1 MLQPN
6 FYFYFSEQ
14 TILRL
19 FIGDRKDCPLDCSLN
34 AQSGCVMV
42 SFGLFIKRMSELKLN
57 EQLVFTFYR

>member
-6 FYFYFSEQ
+6 FYFYFSKQ

-19 FIGDRKDCPLDCSLN
+19 IDHKDCPLDCSLN

-42 SFGLFIKRMSELKLN
+42 SFGLFIKRMSELKLT
-57 EQLVFTFYR
+57 ELFVFTFYR